1 LRERPES
8 CGVKGREGVIENGGM
23 KRGDGEIER
32 GREEDGREGG
42 DWKGRRKRGGREVED
57 REDGR
62 GD

>member
-1 LRERPES
+1 MKYI
-8 CGVKGREGVIENGGM
+8 KGREGGIENGGM